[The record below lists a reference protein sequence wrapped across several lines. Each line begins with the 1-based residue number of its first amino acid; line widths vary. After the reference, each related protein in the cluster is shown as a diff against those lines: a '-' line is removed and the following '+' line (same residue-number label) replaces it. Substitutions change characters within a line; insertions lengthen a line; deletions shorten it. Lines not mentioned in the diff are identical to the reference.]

1 MGCWDIMLTMV
12 TSTTKTTKRKALRV
26 HQILQEVYGNPIW
39 RSKKPPLD
47 ELISTILSQNTN
59 DINRDRAFKVLKGTF
74 QTWEA
79 VRDAPPQAVIDTIR
93 SAGLANQKGPRIQR
107 ILHDITLERGVLDL
121 EFLRDL
127 SLEET
132 RKWLTDFKGV
142 GPKTA
147 AIVMLFSLDKSAFPV
162 DTHVHRVSRRIGLLP
177 EAMTA
182 YDAHAYLESLLP
194 MEAYYAAH
202 LNLIRLGRDVCR
214 ARKPN
219 CTSCAL
225 NRLCNY
231 YRAQMKV

>member
-1 MGCWDIMLTMV
+1 MRGWDIMLTMV
-12 TSTTKTTKRKALRV
+12 TSTTNTTTSKALRV
-26 HQILQEVYGNPIW
+26 HKVLKEVYGNPVW

-59 DINRDRAFKVLKGTF
+59 DINRDRAFNILKDTF

-79 VRDAPPQAVIDTIR
+79 VRDAPLQAVIDAIR
-93 SAGLANQKGPRIQR
+93 SAGLANQKGSCIQR
-107 ILHDITLERGVLDL
+107 ILRAITLERGVLDL
-121 EFLRDL
+121 EFLREL
-127 SLEET
+127 SIEET
-132 RKWLTDFKGV
+132 RKWLTAFKGV

-162 DTHVHRVSRRIGLLP
+162 DTHVHRVSRRIGILP
-177 EAMTA
+177 ETMTA
-182 YDAHAYLESLLP
+182 YDSHAYLESLLP
-194 MEAYYAAH
+194 VETYYAAH

-225 NRLCNY
+225 NGLCDY